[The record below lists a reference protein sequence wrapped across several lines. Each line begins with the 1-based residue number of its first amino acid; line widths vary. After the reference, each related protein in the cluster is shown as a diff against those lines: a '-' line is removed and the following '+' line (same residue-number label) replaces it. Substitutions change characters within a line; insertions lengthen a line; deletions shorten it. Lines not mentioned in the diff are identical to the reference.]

1 MSDIRE
7 EIAPKEVD
15 VRPILRSGGEPFQLI
30 MDAVNGLRPGQGLK
44 LLATFRPQP
53 LFRVMASR
61 GFDHEA
67 REIGGGDWEVLFTPQ
82 AGAAGAVEISV
93 DAENPEAWPD
103 PSEHLDLSDLD
114 PPEPMVR
121 ILSAADMLAPGEVL
135 FAVLAREPV
144 FLFPELEKRGHQWAG
159 NFDATGS
166 AYRILVRAGRPREI

>member
-1 MSDIRE
+1 MSE
-7 EIAPKEVD
+7 ASTQQPPSVVD
-15 VRPILRSGGEPFQLI
+15 VRPILREGGEPFQAI
-30 MDAVNGLRPGQGLK
+30 MDAVAALAPGQGLR

-82 AGAAGAVEISV
+82 AGAALGVETSA
-93 DAENPEAWPD
+93 DARDPERWPE

-121 ILSAADMLAPGEVL
+121 ILAAADRLEPGEVF
-135 FAVLAREPV
+135 FALLSREPV
-144 FLFPELEKRGHQWAG
+144 FLFPELKARGHQWVGNMDAAG
-159 NFDATGS
+159 A
-166 AYRILVRAGRPREI
+166 AYRILVRVGEGRA